1 MPAGKINCEYCN
13 TEITYDHYSKHILT
27 QHRNDMIEQF
37 SYITD
42 DIQAPYINKDKTYT
56 FCFHCNRIHKTNRS
70 KQITGTALY
79 HVVKCPIET
88 QRAAL
93 KKFMSNII
101 ELPTAPTAPTAP
113 TTQHIHITHHFE
125 ISDELIELIKLLKS
139 SP

>member
-1 MPAGKINCEYCN
+1 MPAGKVNCEYSN

-79 HVVKCPIET
+79 HVIKCPIET

-101 ELPTAPTAPTAP
+101 ELPTAPIAPIAP

-125 ISDELIELIKLLKS
+125 INDELIELIKLLKS